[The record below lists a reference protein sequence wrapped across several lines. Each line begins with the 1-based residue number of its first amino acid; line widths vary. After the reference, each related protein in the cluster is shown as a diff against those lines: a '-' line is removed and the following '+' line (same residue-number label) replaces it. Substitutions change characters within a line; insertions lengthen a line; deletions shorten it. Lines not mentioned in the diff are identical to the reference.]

1 MLDWIFEG
9 IVTWISSVVSDM
21 MDAVSGLFLQ
31 ALGTDMTAMEEYFP
45 FVSKAFT
52 VMQYTAWA
60 LLFLI
65 TVWQLFRVF
74 GGPVTEAENPW
85 VLLGRS
91 ALFAFL
97 IGYAKPIFLLTLK
110 IATAPYTA
118 LMDIQMTAE
127 DFTFAGIEQALQ
139 NGLTSLIATIS
150 VVGLL
155 LLTIL
160 EIALG
165 WNYFKLLLETVERY
179 IVVGVLCYTSPLAF
193 SMGASK
199 ATTPVFRSWCRMVG
213 SQLLLLVMNVWFL
226 RGFSTSV
233 GQYIGTGGALSN
245 GNGNVFLW
253 LFCAVAFLKTAQKF
267 DSYLAAMGLNVAQT
281 GSGMGMELLMAARV
295 ITGVAGGARSAG
307 SVFRG
312 GSVATGTGAAATGFA
327 AGFANRFK
335 GNSYVRDAVVDGG
348 TRMGA
353 GGTIGFVGRA
363 FGGMAARNGATL
375 TGESISSVASRTPNV
390 SGSIGGD
397 IANRSL
403 GNYMPHM
410 KGMNLSDT
418 QITGGHISTKAIG
431 ADGKETAVEMFN
443 ASQFEKPDGPHA
455 VVNASD
461 GSQWYQ
467 MASGSGAGAFYDAP
481 VFSGSSAEAAQVAAV
496 FPDADGATLR
506 TVGDGVIEA
515 SSDGGVSR
523 WYNSAYYDEP
533 DAPHSTIQASNGV
546 EWYAMQQHAETPPF
560 EAGDAADGY
569 NRAQF
574 QSFMP
579 GYEQPVT
586 SVDGSGRM
594 DGHFEVR
601 HENGSGTMFYD
612 TAQYAP
618 PRGDYQVY
626 EDVHGSQWYAVHGEA
641 AVERKPVYE
650 NGKPVYMFTS
660 FEMSDDTG
668 VLLGINRHNNSLC
681 IVDLFDTKKNKNA
694 NLNLLGTSGAGKTFT
709 MQLLALRMRMRGIQ
723 CYIIAPIK
731 GHEFRRA
738 CNRIGGQFIK
748 IAPGSPHCINIMEI
762 RHTISPEME
771 LIDELDYSEMD
782 SLLAQKIQQLM
793 IFFSLLI
800 PNMTNEEE
808 QMLDEALIRTYGKFG
823 ITHDNDSVYEDRN
836 AVPPKMK
843 TMPILGDLHEEL
855 QKNEMTKRIAVI
867 VSRFVTGS
875 AQSFNQ
881 QTNVD
886 LSNKYIV
893 LDLSEL
899 KGKLLPVGMMIALD
913 YVWDKIKSDRTKKK
927 AIMIDEIWQLIGA
940 GSNRMAAEFC
950 LEIFKVIRGFGGA
963 AISATQDLSDFFG
976 LEDGRYGRAIINNS
990 KNKIIL
996 NLEPDEAE
1004 FVRDTLKLTKTEIRS
1019 ITRFERGEALIC
1031 SNNSKVP
1038 VIIKASKEEQE
1049 MITTDRAELEAILKE
1064 RQREVN

>member
-1 MLDWIFEG
+1 MTKDSSAKRKTGKRKPEKLSFTQDFIPIKNLEHG
-9 IVTWISSVVSDM
+9 IIET
-21 MDAVSGLFLQ
+21 
-31 ALGTDMTAMEEYFP
+31 TD
-45 FVSKAFT
+45 
-52 VMQYTAWA
+52 
-60 LLFLI
+60 
-65 TVWQLFRVF
+65 
-74 GGPVTEAENPW
+74 
-85 VLLGRS
+85 GRY
-91 ALFAFL
+91 
-97 IGYAKPIFLLTLK
+97 IK
-110 IATAPYTA
+110 
-118 LMDIQMTAE
+118 
-127 DFTFAGIEQALQ
+127 
-139 NGLTSLIATIS
+139 
-150 VVGLL
+150 
-155 LLTIL
+155 IL
-160 EIALG
+160 EIEPINFMLRSEEEQYEIICSFASWLKISPVHLQ
-165 WNYFKLLLETVERY
+165 FKSITRKADSDKHIAMLRKEMATEESEQCKKLSEGY
-179 IVVGVLCYTSPLAF
+179 IRLI
-193 SMGASK
+193 K
-199 ATTPVFRSWCRMVG
+199 DVG
-213 SQLLLLVMNVWFL
+213 SREALTRRFFLIFRYEELRRNENSDYGQICSTLLTAEQNARAYFMQCGNNILQPKDPDEATAEILYMFFNRRSCVEKPFHSRVDRIVLDTMAAKNKVIGIDPIPHIRMAHFIAPRGIDLTHRNYIIMDGLYYSFL
-226 RGFSTSV
+226 
-233 GQYIGTGGALSN
+233 YIK
-245 GNGNVFLW
+245 GNGYPNKVRAGWMSSLINAGEGIDVDVFLKRENRS
-253 LFCAVAFLKTAQKF
+253 KTIDK
-267 DSYLAAMGLNVAQT
+267 VAQRIRLNRT
-281 GSGMGMELLMAARV
+281 KLKSMQDTSTDYEEL
-295 ITGVAGGARSAG
+295 AG
-307 SVFRG
+307 SIQ
-312 GSVATGTGAAATGFA
+312 
-327 AGFANRFK
+327 AGYFIK
-335 GNSYVRDAVVDGG
+335 QG
-348 TRMGA
+348 
-353 GGTIGFVGRA
+353 
-363 FGGMAARNGATL
+363 
-375 TGESISSVASRTPNV
+375 
-390 SGSIGGD
+390 
-397 IANRSL
+397 IANYNEDL
-403 GNYMPHM
+403 FYMSVFVTVSARTYEELM
-410 KGMNLSDT
+410 WRKQQMTDMLKSMDMYVSDCSF
-418 QITGGHISTKAIG
+418 QQ
-431 ADGKETAVEMFN
+431 E
-443 ASQFEKPDGPHA
+443 
-455 VVNASD
+455 
-461 GSQWYQ
+461 
-467 MASGSGAGAFYDAP
+467 DA
-481 VFSGSSAEAAQVAAV
+481 
-496 FPDADGATLR
+496 LR
-506 TVGDGVIEA
+506 TVMPFLQISPKLEKKSKRNVLTSGAA
-515 SSDGGVSR
+515 S
-523 WYNSAYYDEP
+523 
-533 DAPHSTIQASNGV
+533 T
-546 EWYAMQQHAETPPF
+546 
-560 EAGDAADGY
+560 
-569 NRAQF
+569 
-574 QSFMP
+574 
-579 GYEQPVT
+579 
-586 SVDGSGRM
+586 
-594 DGHFEVR
+594 
-601 HENGSGTMFYD
+601 
-612 TAQYAP
+612 
-618 PRGDYQVY
+618 
-626 EDVHGSQWYAVHGEA
+626 
-641 AVERKPVYE
+641 
-650 NGKPVYMFTS
+650 YMFTS

-800 PNMTNEEE
+800 PDMTNEEE

-927 AIMIDEIWQLIGA
+927 TIMIDEIWQLIGA

-1064 RQREVN
+1064 RQQEAD

>member
-1 MLDWIFEG
+1 MTKDSSAKRKAGKRKPEKLSFTQDFIPIKNLEHG
-9 IVTWISSVVSDM
+9 IIET
-21 MDAVSGLFLQ
+21 
-31 ALGTDMTAMEEYFP
+31 TD
-45 FVSKAFT
+45 
-52 VMQYTAWA
+52 
-60 LLFLI
+60 
-65 TVWQLFRVF
+65 
-74 GGPVTEAENPW
+74 
-85 VLLGRS
+85 GRY
-91 ALFAFL
+91 
-97 IGYAKPIFLLTLK
+97 IK
-110 IATAPYTA
+110 
-118 LMDIQMTAE
+118 
-127 DFTFAGIEQALQ
+127 
-139 NGLTSLIATIS
+139 
-150 VVGLL
+150 
-155 LLTIL
+155 IL
-160 EIALG
+160 EIEPINFMLRSEEEQYEIICSFASWLKISPVHLQ
-165 WNYFKLLLETVERY
+165 FKSITRKADSDKHIAMLRKETETEESEQCKKLSEGY
-179 IVVGVLCYTSPLAF
+179 IRLI
-193 SMGASK
+193 K
-199 ATTPVFRSWCRMVG
+199 DVG
-213 SQLLLLVMNVWFL
+213 SREALTRRFFLIFRYEELRRNENSDYGQICSTLLTAEQNARAYFMQCGNNILQPKDPDEATAEILYMFFNRRSCVEEPFHSRVDRIVLDTMAAKNKVIGIDPIPHIRMAHFIAPRGIDLTHRNYIIMDGLYYSFLYIKGNGYPNKVRAGWMSSLINAGEGIDIDVFL
-226 RGFSTSV
+226 RRENRS
-233 GQYIGTGGALSN
+233 
-245 GNGNVFLW
+245 
-253 LFCAVAFLKTAQKF
+253 KTIDK
-267 DSYLAAMGLNVAQT
+267 VAQRIRLNRTKLKSMQDTSTDYEELT
-281 GSGMGMELLMAARV
+281 GS
-295 ITGVAGGARSAG
+295 IQAGYFIKQGIANYNEDLFPM
-307 SVFRG
+307 SVFVTVSARTYEELMWRKQQMTDMLK
-312 GSVATGTGAAATGFA
+312 SMDM
-327 AGFANRFK
+327 
-335 GNSYVRDAVVDGG
+335 YVSDCSFQQEDA
-348 TRMGA
+348 
-353 GGTIGFVGRA
+353 
-363 FGGMAARNGATL
+363 
-375 TGESISSVASRTPNV
+375 
-390 SGSIGGD
+390 
-397 IANRSL
+397 
-403 GNYMPHM
+403 
-410 KGMNLSDT
+410 
-418 QITGGHISTKAIG
+418 
-431 ADGKETAVEMFN
+431 
-443 ASQFEKPDGPHA
+443 
-455 VVNASD
+455 
-461 GSQWYQ
+461 
-467 MASGSGAGAFYDAP
+467 
-481 VFSGSSAEAAQVAAV
+481 
-496 FPDADGATLR
+496 LR
-506 TVGDGVIEA
+506 TVMPFLQISPKLEKKSKRNVLTSGAA
-515 SSDGGVSR
+515 S
-523 WYNSAYYDEP
+523 
-533 DAPHSTIQASNGV
+533 T
-546 EWYAMQQHAETPPF
+546 
-560 EAGDAADGY
+560 
-569 NRAQF
+569 
-574 QSFMP
+574 
-579 GYEQPVT
+579 
-586 SVDGSGRM
+586 
-594 DGHFEVR
+594 
-601 HENGSGTMFYD
+601 
-612 TAQYAP
+612 
-618 PRGDYQVY
+618 
-626 EDVHGSQWYAVHGEA
+626 
-641 AVERKPVYE
+641 
-650 NGKPVYMFTS
+650 YMFTS

-800 PNMTNEEE
+800 PDMTNEEE

-1064 RQREVN
+1064 RQQEAD

>member
-1 MLDWIFEG
+1 MTKDSSAKRKAGKRKPEKLSFTQDFIPIKNLEHG
-9 IVTWISSVVSDM
+9 IIET
-21 MDAVSGLFLQ
+21 
-31 ALGTDMTAMEEYFP
+31 TD
-45 FVSKAFT
+45 
-52 VMQYTAWA
+52 
-60 LLFLI
+60 
-65 TVWQLFRVF
+65 
-74 GGPVTEAENPW
+74 
-85 VLLGRS
+85 GRY
-91 ALFAFL
+91 
-97 IGYAKPIFLLTLK
+97 IK
-110 IATAPYTA
+110 
-118 LMDIQMTAE
+118 
-127 DFTFAGIEQALQ
+127 
-139 NGLTSLIATIS
+139 
-150 VVGLL
+150 
-155 LLTIL
+155 IL
-160 EIALG
+160 EIEPINFMLRSEEEQYEIICSFASWLKISPVHLQ
-165 WNYFKLLLETVERY
+165 FKSITRKADSDKHIAMLRKEMATEESEQCKKLSEGY
-179 IVVGVLCYTSPLAF
+179 IRLI
-193 SMGASK
+193 K
-199 ATTPVFRSWCRMVG
+199 DVG
-213 SQLLLLVMNVWFL
+213 SREALTRRFFLIFRYEELRRNENSDYGQICSTLLTAEQNARAYFMQCGNNILQPKDPDEATAEILYMFFNRRSCVEEPFHSRVDRIVLDTMAAKNKVIGIDPIPHIRMAHFIAPRGIDLMHRNYIIMDGLYYSFLYIKGNGYPNKVRAGWMSSLINAGEGIDVDVFL
-226 RGFSTSV
+226 RRENRS
-233 GQYIGTGGALSN
+233 
-245 GNGNVFLW
+245 
-253 LFCAVAFLKTAQKF
+253 KTIDK
-267 DSYLAAMGLNVAQT
+267 VAQRIRLNRT
-281 GSGMGMELLMAARV
+281 KLKSMQDTSTDYEEL
-295 ITGVAGGARSAG
+295 AG
-307 SVFRG
+307 SIQ
-312 GSVATGTGAAATGFA
+312 
-327 AGFANRFK
+327 AGYFIK
-335 GNSYVRDAVVDGG
+335 QG
-348 TRMGA
+348 
-353 GGTIGFVGRA
+353 
-363 FGGMAARNGATL
+363 
-375 TGESISSVASRTPNV
+375 
-390 SGSIGGD
+390 
-397 IANRSL
+397 IANYNEDL
-403 GNYMPHM
+403 FYMSVFVTVSARTYEELM
-410 KGMNLSDT
+410 WRKQQMTDMLKSMDMYVSDCSF
-418 QITGGHISTKAIG
+418 QQ
-431 ADGKETAVEMFN
+431 E
-443 ASQFEKPDGPHA
+443 
-455 VVNASD
+455 
-461 GSQWYQ
+461 
-467 MASGSGAGAFYDAP
+467 DA
-481 VFSGSSAEAAQVAAV
+481 
-496 FPDADGATLR
+496 LR
-506 TVGDGVIEA
+506 TVMPFLQISPKLEKKSKRNVLTSGAA
-515 SSDGGVSR
+515 S
-523 WYNSAYYDEP
+523 
-533 DAPHSTIQASNGV
+533 T
-546 EWYAMQQHAETPPF
+546 
-560 EAGDAADGY
+560 
-569 NRAQF
+569 
-574 QSFMP
+574 
-579 GYEQPVT
+579 
-586 SVDGSGRM
+586 
-594 DGHFEVR
+594 
-601 HENGSGTMFYD
+601 
-612 TAQYAP
+612 
-618 PRGDYQVY
+618 
-626 EDVHGSQWYAVHGEA
+626 
-641 AVERKPVYE
+641 
-650 NGKPVYMFTS
+650 YMFTS

-800 PNMTNEEE
+800 PDMTNEEE

-823 ITHDNDSVYEDRN
+823 ITHDNDSVYADRN

-875 AQSFNQ
+875 VQSFNQ

-1064 RQREVN
+1064 RQQEAD

>member
-1 MLDWIFEG
+1 MTKDSSAKRKTGKRKPEKLSFTQDFIPIKNLEHGIIETTDGRYIKTLEIEPINFMLRSEEEQYEIICSFASWLKISPVHLQFKSITRKADSDKHIAMLRKEMATEESEQCKKLSEGYIRLIKDVGSREALTRRFFLIFRYEELRRNENSDYGQICSTLLTAEQNARAYFMQCGNNILQPKDPDEATAEILYMFFNRRSCIEEPFHSRVDRIVLDTMAAKNKVIGIDPIPHIRMAHFIAPRGIDLTHRNYIIMDGLYYSFLYIKGNGYPNKVRAGWMSSLINAGEG
-9 IVTWISSVVSDM
+9 IDVDVFLRRENRSKTIDKVAQRIRLNRTKLKSMQDTSTDYEELAGSIQAGYFIKQGIANYNEDLFYMSVFVTVSARTYEELMWRKQQMTDMLKSMDMYVSDCSFQQE
-21 MDAVSGLFLQ
+21 DA
-31 ALGTDMTAMEEYFP
+31 
-45 FVSKAFT
+45 
-52 VMQYTAWA
+52 
-60 LLFLI
+60 
-65 TVWQLFRVF
+65 
-74 GGPVTEAENPW
+74 
-85 VLLGRS
+85 
-91 ALFAFL
+91 
-97 IGYAKPIFLLTLK
+97 
-110 IATAPYTA
+110 
-118 LMDIQMTAE
+118 
-127 DFTFAGIEQALQ
+127 
-139 NGLTSLIATIS
+139 
-150 VVGLL
+150 
-155 LLTIL
+155 
-160 EIALG
+160 
-165 WNYFKLLLETVERY
+165 
-179 IVVGVLCYTSPLAF
+179 
-193 SMGASK
+193 
-199 ATTPVFRSWCRMVG
+199 
-213 SQLLLLVMNVWFL
+213 
-226 RGFSTSV
+226 
-233 GQYIGTGGALSN
+233 
-245 GNGNVFLW
+245 
-253 LFCAVAFLKTAQKF
+253 
-267 DSYLAAMGLNVAQT
+267 
-281 GSGMGMELLMAARV
+281 
-295 ITGVAGGARSAG
+295 
-307 SVFRG
+307 
-312 GSVATGTGAAATGFA
+312 
-327 AGFANRFK
+327 
-335 GNSYVRDAVVDGG
+335 
-348 TRMGA
+348 
-353 GGTIGFVGRA
+353 
-363 FGGMAARNGATL
+363 
-375 TGESISSVASRTPNV
+375 
-390 SGSIGGD
+390 
-397 IANRSL
+397 
-403 GNYMPHM
+403 
-410 KGMNLSDT
+410 
-418 QITGGHISTKAIG
+418 
-431 ADGKETAVEMFN
+431 
-443 ASQFEKPDGPHA
+443 
-455 VVNASD
+455 
-461 GSQWYQ
+461 
-467 MASGSGAGAFYDAP
+467 
-481 VFSGSSAEAAQVAAV
+481 
-496 FPDADGATLR
+496 LR
-506 TVGDGVIEA
+506 TVMPFLQMSPKLEKKSKRNVLTSGAA
-515 SSDGGVSR
+515 S
-523 WYNSAYYDEP
+523 
-533 DAPHSTIQASNGV
+533 T
-546 EWYAMQQHAETPPF
+546 
-560 EAGDAADGY
+560 
-569 NRAQF
+569 
-574 QSFMP
+574 
-579 GYEQPVT
+579 
-586 SVDGSGRM
+586 
-594 DGHFEVR
+594 
-601 HENGSGTMFYD
+601 
-612 TAQYAP
+612 
-618 PRGDYQVY
+618 
-626 EDVHGSQWYAVHGEA
+626 
-641 AVERKPVYE
+641 
-650 NGKPVYMFTS
+650 YMFTS

-800 PNMTNEEE
+800 PDMTNEEE

-950 LEIFKVIRGFGGA
+950 LEIFKIIRGFGGA

-1064 RQREVN
+1064 RQHEAD

>member
-1 MLDWIFEG
+1 MTKDSSAKRKAGKRKPEKLSFTQDFIPIKNLEHG
-9 IVTWISSVVSDM
+9 IIET
-21 MDAVSGLFLQ
+21 
-31 ALGTDMTAMEEYFP
+31 TD
-45 FVSKAFT
+45 
-52 VMQYTAWA
+52 
-60 LLFLI
+60 
-65 TVWQLFRVF
+65 
-74 GGPVTEAENPW
+74 
-85 VLLGRS
+85 GRY
-91 ALFAFL
+91 
-97 IGYAKPIFLLTLK
+97 IK
-110 IATAPYTA
+110 
-118 LMDIQMTAE
+118 
-127 DFTFAGIEQALQ
+127 
-139 NGLTSLIATIS
+139 
-150 VVGLL
+150 
-155 LLTIL
+155 IL
-160 EIALG
+160 EIEPINFMLRSEEEQYEIICSFASWLKISPVHLQ
-165 WNYFKLLLETVERY
+165 FKSITRKADSDKHIAMLRKEMDTEESEQCKKLSEGY
-179 IVVGVLCYTSPLAF
+179 IRLI
-193 SMGASK
+193 K
-199 ATTPVFRSWCRMVG
+199 DVG
-213 SQLLLLVMNVWFL
+213 SREALTRRFFLIFRYEELRRNENSDYGQICSTLLTAEQNARAYFMQCGNNILQPKDPDEATAEILYMFFNRRSCVEEPFHSRVDRIVLDTMAAKNKVIGIDPVPHIRMAHFIAPRGIDLTHRNYIIMDGLYYSFL
-226 RGFSTSV
+226 
-233 GQYIGTGGALSN
+233 YIK
-245 GNGNVFLW
+245 GNGYPNKVRAGWMSSLINAGEGIDVDVFLKRENRS
-253 LFCAVAFLKTAQKF
+253 KTIDK
-267 DSYLAAMGLNVAQT
+267 VAQRIRLNRT
-281 GSGMGMELLMAARV
+281 KLKSMQDTSTDYEEL
-295 ITGVAGGARSAG
+295 AG
-307 SVFRG
+307 SIQ
-312 GSVATGTGAAATGFA
+312 
-327 AGFANRFK
+327 AGYFIK
-335 GNSYVRDAVVDGG
+335 QG
-348 TRMGA
+348 
-353 GGTIGFVGRA
+353 
-363 FGGMAARNGATL
+363 
-375 TGESISSVASRTPNV
+375 
-390 SGSIGGD
+390 
-397 IANRSL
+397 IANYNEDL
-403 GNYMPHM
+403 FYMSVFVTVSARTYEELM
-410 KGMNLSDT
+410 WRKQQMTDMLKSMDMYVSDCSF
-418 QITGGHISTKAIG
+418 QQ
-431 ADGKETAVEMFN
+431 E
-443 ASQFEKPDGPHA
+443 
-455 VVNASD
+455 
-461 GSQWYQ
+461 
-467 MASGSGAGAFYDAP
+467 DA
-481 VFSGSSAEAAQVAAV
+481 
-496 FPDADGATLR
+496 LR
-506 TVGDGVIEA
+506 TVMPFLQISPKLEKKSKRNVLTSGAA
-515 SSDGGVSR
+515 S
-523 WYNSAYYDEP
+523 
-533 DAPHSTIQASNGV
+533 T
-546 EWYAMQQHAETPPF
+546 
-560 EAGDAADGY
+560 
-569 NRAQF
+569 
-574 QSFMP
+574 
-579 GYEQPVT
+579 
-586 SVDGSGRM
+586 
-594 DGHFEVR
+594 
-601 HENGSGTMFYD
+601 
-612 TAQYAP
+612 
-618 PRGDYQVY
+618 
-626 EDVHGSQWYAVHGEA
+626 
-641 AVERKPVYE
+641 
-650 NGKPVYMFTS
+650 YMFTS

-800 PNMTNEEE
+800 PDMTNEEE

-1064 RQREVN
+1064 RQQEAD

>member
-1 MLDWIFEG
+1 MFFNRRSCVEEPFHSRVDRIVLDTMAAKNKVIGIDPIPHIRMAHFIAPRGIDLTHRNYIIIDGLYYSFLYIKGNGYPNKVRAGWMSSLINAGEG
-9 IVTWISSVVSDM
+9 IDVDVFLRRENRSKTIDKVAQRIRLNRTKLKSMQDTSTDYEELAGSIQAGYFIKQGIANYNEDLFYMSVFVTVSARTYEELMWRKQQMTDMLKSMDMYVSDCSFQQE
-21 MDAVSGLFLQ
+21 DA
-31 ALGTDMTAMEEYFP
+31 
-45 FVSKAFT
+45 
-52 VMQYTAWA
+52 
-60 LLFLI
+60 
-65 TVWQLFRVF
+65 
-74 GGPVTEAENPW
+74 
-85 VLLGRS
+85 
-91 ALFAFL
+91 
-97 IGYAKPIFLLTLK
+97 
-110 IATAPYTA
+110 
-118 LMDIQMTAE
+118 
-127 DFTFAGIEQALQ
+127 
-139 NGLTSLIATIS
+139 
-150 VVGLL
+150 
-155 LLTIL
+155 
-160 EIALG
+160 
-165 WNYFKLLLETVERY
+165 
-179 IVVGVLCYTSPLAF
+179 
-193 SMGASK
+193 
-199 ATTPVFRSWCRMVG
+199 
-213 SQLLLLVMNVWFL
+213 
-226 RGFSTSV
+226 
-233 GQYIGTGGALSN
+233 
-245 GNGNVFLW
+245 
-253 LFCAVAFLKTAQKF
+253 
-267 DSYLAAMGLNVAQT
+267 
-281 GSGMGMELLMAARV
+281 
-295 ITGVAGGARSAG
+295 
-307 SVFRG
+307 
-312 GSVATGTGAAATGFA
+312 
-327 AGFANRFK
+327 
-335 GNSYVRDAVVDGG
+335 
-348 TRMGA
+348 
-353 GGTIGFVGRA
+353 
-363 FGGMAARNGATL
+363 
-375 TGESISSVASRTPNV
+375 
-390 SGSIGGD
+390 
-397 IANRSL
+397 
-403 GNYMPHM
+403 
-410 KGMNLSDT
+410 
-418 QITGGHISTKAIG
+418 
-431 ADGKETAVEMFN
+431 
-443 ASQFEKPDGPHA
+443 
-455 VVNASD
+455 
-461 GSQWYQ
+461 
-467 MASGSGAGAFYDAP
+467 
-481 VFSGSSAEAAQVAAV
+481 
-496 FPDADGATLR
+496 LR
-506 TVGDGVIEA
+506 TVMPFLQISPKLEKKSKRNVLTSGAA
-515 SSDGGVSR
+515 S
-523 WYNSAYYDEP
+523 
-533 DAPHSTIQASNGV
+533 T
-546 EWYAMQQHAETPPF
+546 
-560 EAGDAADGY
+560 
-569 NRAQF
+569 
-574 QSFMP
+574 
-579 GYEQPVT
+579 
-586 SVDGSGRM
+586 
-594 DGHFEVR
+594 
-601 HENGSGTMFYD
+601 
-612 TAQYAP
+612 
-618 PRGDYQVY
+618 
-626 EDVHGSQWYAVHGEA
+626 
-641 AVERKPVYE
+641 
-650 NGKPVYMFTS
+650 YMFTS

-800 PNMTNEEE
+800 PDMTNEEE

-823 ITHDNDSVYEDRN
+823 ITHDNDSVYADRN

-1064 RQREVN
+1064 RQQEAD

>member
-1 MLDWIFEG
+1 MTKDSSAKRKAGKRKPEKLSFTQDFIPIKNLEHG
-9 IVTWISSVVSDM
+9 IIET
-21 MDAVSGLFLQ
+21 
-31 ALGTDMTAMEEYFP
+31 TD
-45 FVSKAFT
+45 
-52 VMQYTAWA
+52 
-60 LLFLI
+60 
-65 TVWQLFRVF
+65 
-74 GGPVTEAENPW
+74 
-85 VLLGRS
+85 GRY
-91 ALFAFL
+91 
-97 IGYAKPIFLLTLK
+97 IK
-110 IATAPYTA
+110 
-118 LMDIQMTAE
+118 
-127 DFTFAGIEQALQ
+127 
-139 NGLTSLIATIS
+139 
-150 VVGLL
+150 
-155 LLTIL
+155 IL
-160 EIALG
+160 EIEPINFMLRSEEEQYEIICSFASWLKISPVHLQFKSITRKADSDKHIAMLRKETETEESEQCKKLSEGYIRLIKDVGSREALTRRFFLIFRYEELRRNENSDYG
-165 WNYFKLLLETVERY
+165 QICSALLTAEQNARAYFMQCGNNILQPKDPDEATAEILYMFFNRRSCVEEPFHSRVDR
-179 IVVGVLCYTSPLAF
+179 IVLDT
-193 SMGASK
+193 MASK
-199 ATTPVFRSWCRMVG
+199 SKVIGIDPVPHIRMAHFIAPRG
-213 SQLLLLVMNVWFL
+213 IDLTHRNYIIMDGLYYSFL
-226 RGFSTSV
+226 
-233 GQYIGTGGALSN
+233 YIK
-245 GNGNVFLW
+245 GNGYPNKVRAGWMSSLINAGEGIDVDVFLKRENRS
-253 LFCAVAFLKTAQKF
+253 KTIDK
-267 DSYLAAMGLNVAQT
+267 VAQRIRLNRT
-281 GSGMGMELLMAARV
+281 KIKSMQDTSTDYEEL
-295 ITGVAGGARSAG
+295 AG
-307 SVFRG
+307 SIQ
-312 GSVATGTGAAATGFA
+312 
-327 AGFANRFK
+327 AGYFIK
-335 GNSYVRDAVVDGG
+335 QG
-348 TRMGA
+348 
-353 GGTIGFVGRA
+353 
-363 FGGMAARNGATL
+363 
-375 TGESISSVASRTPNV
+375 
-390 SGSIGGD
+390 
-397 IANRSL
+397 IANYNEDL
-403 GNYMPHM
+403 FYMSVFVTVSARTYEELM
-410 KGMNLSDT
+410 WRKQQMTDMLKSMDMYVSDCSF
-418 QITGGHISTKAIG
+418 QQ
-431 ADGKETAVEMFN
+431 E
-443 ASQFEKPDGPHA
+443 
-455 VVNASD
+455 
-461 GSQWYQ
+461 
-467 MASGSGAGAFYDAP
+467 DA
-481 VFSGSSAEAAQVAAV
+481 
-496 FPDADGATLR
+496 LR
-506 TVGDGVIEA
+506 TVMPFLQISPKLEKKSKRNVLTSGAA
-515 SSDGGVSR
+515 S
-523 WYNSAYYDEP
+523 
-533 DAPHSTIQASNGV
+533 T
-546 EWYAMQQHAETPPF
+546 
-560 EAGDAADGY
+560 
-569 NRAQF
+569 
-574 QSFMP
+574 
-579 GYEQPVT
+579 
-586 SVDGSGRM
+586 
-594 DGHFEVR
+594 
-601 HENGSGTMFYD
+601 
-612 TAQYAP
+612 
-618 PRGDYQVY
+618 
-626 EDVHGSQWYAVHGEA
+626 
-641 AVERKPVYE
+641 
-650 NGKPVYMFTS
+650 YMFTS

-800 PNMTNEEE
+800 PDMTNEEE

-950 LEIFKVIRGFGGA
+950 LEIFKIIRGFGGA

-1064 RQREVN
+1064 RQHEAD

>member
-1 MLDWIFEG
+1 MTKDSSAKRKTGKRKPEKLSFTQDFIPIKNLEHG
-9 IVTWISSVVSDM
+9 IIET
-21 MDAVSGLFLQ
+21 
-31 ALGTDMTAMEEYFP
+31 TD
-45 FVSKAFT
+45 
-52 VMQYTAWA
+52 
-60 LLFLI
+60 
-65 TVWQLFRVF
+65 
-74 GGPVTEAENPW
+74 
-85 VLLGRS
+85 GRY
-91 ALFAFL
+91 
-97 IGYAKPIFLLTLK
+97 IK
-110 IATAPYTA
+110 
-118 LMDIQMTAE
+118 
-127 DFTFAGIEQALQ
+127 
-139 NGLTSLIATIS
+139 
-150 VVGLL
+150 
-155 LLTIL
+155 IL
-160 EIALG
+160 EIEPINFMLRSEEEQYEIICSFASWLKISPVHLQ
-165 WNYFKLLLETVERY
+165 FKSITRKADSDKHIAMLRKEMATEESEQCKKLSEGY
-179 IVVGVLCYTSPLAF
+179 IRLI
-193 SMGASK
+193 K
-199 ATTPVFRSWCRMVG
+199 DVG
-213 SQLLLLVMNVWFL
+213 SREALTRRFFLIFRYEELRRNENSDYGQICSTLLTAEQNARAYFMQCGNNILQPKDPDEATAEILYMFFNRRSCVEEPFHSRADRIVLDTMAAKNKVIGINPIPHIRMAHFIAPRGIDLTHRNYIIMDGLYYSFLYIKGNGYPNKVRAGWMSSLINAGEGIDVDVFL
-226 RGFSTSV
+226 RRESRS
-233 GQYIGTGGALSN
+233 
-245 GNGNVFLW
+245 
-253 LFCAVAFLKTAQKF
+253 KTIDK
-267 DSYLAAMGLNVAQT
+267 VAQRIRLNRTKLKSMQDTSTDYEELT
-281 GSGMGMELLMAARV
+281 GS
-295 ITGVAGGARSAG
+295 IQAGYFIKQGIANYNEDLFYM
-307 SVFRG
+307 SVFVTVSARTYEELMWRKQQMTDMLK
-312 GSVATGTGAAATGFA
+312 SMDM
-327 AGFANRFK
+327 
-335 GNSYVRDAVVDGG
+335 YVSDCSFQQEDA
-348 TRMGA
+348 
-353 GGTIGFVGRA
+353 
-363 FGGMAARNGATL
+363 
-375 TGESISSVASRTPNV
+375 
-390 SGSIGGD
+390 
-397 IANRSL
+397 
-403 GNYMPHM
+403 
-410 KGMNLSDT
+410 
-418 QITGGHISTKAIG
+418 
-431 ADGKETAVEMFN
+431 
-443 ASQFEKPDGPHA
+443 
-455 VVNASD
+455 
-461 GSQWYQ
+461 
-467 MASGSGAGAFYDAP
+467 
-481 VFSGSSAEAAQVAAV
+481 
-496 FPDADGATLR
+496 LR
-506 TVGDGVIEA
+506 TVMPFLQISPKLEKKSKRNVLTSGAA
-515 SSDGGVSR
+515 S
-523 WYNSAYYDEP
+523 
-533 DAPHSTIQASNGV
+533 T
-546 EWYAMQQHAETPPF
+546 
-560 EAGDAADGY
+560 
-569 NRAQF
+569 
-574 QSFMP
+574 
-579 GYEQPVT
+579 
-586 SVDGSGRM
+586 
-594 DGHFEVR
+594 
-601 HENGSGTMFYD
+601 
-612 TAQYAP
+612 
-618 PRGDYQVY
+618 
-626 EDVHGSQWYAVHGEA
+626 
-641 AVERKPVYE
+641 
-650 NGKPVYMFTS
+650 YMFTS

-800 PNMTNEEE
+800 PDMTNEEE

-823 ITHDNDSVYEDRN
+823 ITHDNDSVYADRN

-1064 RQREVN
+1064 RQQEAD

>member
-1 MLDWIFEG
+1 MTKDSSAKRKAGKRKPEKLSFTQDFIPIKNLEHG
-9 IVTWISSVVSDM
+9 IIET
-21 MDAVSGLFLQ
+21 
-31 ALGTDMTAMEEYFP
+31 TD
-45 FVSKAFT
+45 
-52 VMQYTAWA
+52 
-60 LLFLI
+60 
-65 TVWQLFRVF
+65 
-74 GGPVTEAENPW
+74 
-85 VLLGRS
+85 GRY
-91 ALFAFL
+91 
-97 IGYAKPIFLLTLK
+97 IK
-110 IATAPYTA
+110 
-118 LMDIQMTAE
+118 
-127 DFTFAGIEQALQ
+127 
-139 NGLTSLIATIS
+139 
-150 VVGLL
+150 
-155 LLTIL
+155 IL
-160 EIALG
+160 EIEPINFMLRSEEEQYEIICSFASWLKISPVHLQ
-165 WNYFKLLLETVERY
+165 FKSITRKADSDKHIAMLRKETETEESEQCKKLSEGY
-179 IVVGVLCYTSPLAF
+179 IRLI
-193 SMGASK
+193 K
-199 ATTPVFRSWCRMVG
+199 DVG
-213 SQLLLLVMNVWFL
+213 SREALTRRFFLIFRYEELRRNENSDYGQICSTLLTAEQNARAYFMQCGNNILQPKDPDEATAEILYMFFNRRSCVEEPFHSRVDRIVLDTMAAKNKVIGIDPVPHIRMAHFIAPRGIDLTHRNYIIMDGLYYSFLYIKGNGFPNKVRAGWMSSLINAGEGIDVDVFL
-226 RGFSTSV
+226 RRENRS
-233 GQYIGTGGALSN
+233 
-245 GNGNVFLW
+245 
-253 LFCAVAFLKTAQKF
+253 KTIDK
-267 DSYLAAMGLNVAQT
+267 VAQRIRLNRT
-281 GSGMGMELLMAARV
+281 KLKSMQDTSTDYEEL
-295 ITGVAGGARSAG
+295 AG
-307 SVFRG
+307 SIQ
-312 GSVATGTGAAATGFA
+312 
-327 AGFANRFK
+327 AGYFIK
-335 GNSYVRDAVVDGG
+335 QG
-348 TRMGA
+348 
-353 GGTIGFVGRA
+353 
-363 FGGMAARNGATL
+363 
-375 TGESISSVASRTPNV
+375 
-390 SGSIGGD
+390 
-397 IANRSL
+397 IANYNEDL
-403 GNYMPHM
+403 FYMSVFVTVSARTYEELM
-410 KGMNLSDT
+410 WRKQQMTDMLKSMDMYVSDCSF
-418 QITGGHISTKAIG
+418 QQ
-431 ADGKETAVEMFN
+431 E
-443 ASQFEKPDGPHA
+443 
-455 VVNASD
+455 
-461 GSQWYQ
+461 
-467 MASGSGAGAFYDAP
+467 DA
-481 VFSGSSAEAAQVAAV
+481 
-496 FPDADGATLR
+496 LR
-506 TVGDGVIEA
+506 TVMPFLQISPKLEKKSKRNVLTSGAA
-515 SSDGGVSR
+515 S
-523 WYNSAYYDEP
+523 
-533 DAPHSTIQASNGV
+533 T
-546 EWYAMQQHAETPPF
+546 
-560 EAGDAADGY
+560 
-569 NRAQF
+569 
-574 QSFMP
+574 
-579 GYEQPVT
+579 
-586 SVDGSGRM
+586 
-594 DGHFEVR
+594 
-601 HENGSGTMFYD
+601 
-612 TAQYAP
+612 
-618 PRGDYQVY
+618 
-626 EDVHGSQWYAVHGEA
+626 
-641 AVERKPVYE
+641 
-650 NGKPVYMFTS
+650 YMFTS

-800 PNMTNEEE
+800 PDMTNEEE

-823 ITHDNDSVYEDRN
+823 ITHDNDSVYADRN

-1064 RQREVN
+1064 RQQEAN

>member
-1 MLDWIFEG
+1 MTKDSSAKRKAGKRKPEKLSFTQDFIPIKNLEHGIIETTEG
-9 IVTWISSVVSDM
+9 RYI
-21 MDAVSGLFLQ
+21 
-31 ALGTDMTAMEEYFP
+31 
-45 FVSKAFT
+45 K
-52 VMQYTAWA
+52 
-60 LLFLI
+60 
-65 TVWQLFRVF
+65 
-74 GGPVTEAENPW
+74 
-85 VLLGRS
+85 
-91 ALFAFL
+91 
-97 IGYAKPIFLLTLK
+97 
-110 IATAPYTA
+110 
-118 LMDIQMTAE
+118 
-127 DFTFAGIEQALQ
+127 
-139 NGLTSLIATIS
+139 
-150 VVGLL
+150 
-155 LLTIL
+155 IL
-160 EIALG
+160 EIEPINFMLRSEEEQYEIICSFASWLKISPVHLQ
-165 WNYFKLLLETVERY
+165 FKSITRKADSDKHIAMLRKEMETEESEQCKKLSEGY
-179 IVVGVLCYTSPLAF
+179 IRLI
-193 SMGASK
+193 K
-199 ATTPVFRSWCRMVG
+199 DVG
-213 SQLLLLVMNVWFL
+213 SREALTRRFFLIFRYEELRRNENSDYGQICSTLLTAEQNARAYFMQCGNNILQPKDPDEATAEILYMFFNRRSCVEEPFHSRVDRIVLDTMAAKNKVIGVDPIPHIRMAHFIAPRGIDLTHRNYIIMDGLYYSFLYIKGNGYPNKVHAGWMSSLINAGEGIDVDVFL
-226 RGFSTSV
+226 RRENRS
-233 GQYIGTGGALSN
+233 
-245 GNGNVFLW
+245 
-253 LFCAVAFLKTAQKF
+253 KTIDK
-267 DSYLAAMGLNVAQT
+267 VAQRIRLNRT
-281 GSGMGMELLMAARV
+281 KLKSMQDTSTDYEEL
-295 ITGVAGGARSAG
+295 AG
-307 SVFRG
+307 SIQ
-312 GSVATGTGAAATGFA
+312 
-327 AGFANRFK
+327 AGYFIK
-335 GNSYVRDAVVDGG
+335 QG
-348 TRMGA
+348 
-353 GGTIGFVGRA
+353 
-363 FGGMAARNGATL
+363 
-375 TGESISSVASRTPNV
+375 
-390 SGSIGGD
+390 
-397 IANRSL
+397 IANYNEDL
-403 GNYMPHM
+403 FYMSVCITVSARTYEELM
-410 KGMNLSDT
+410 WRKQQMTDMLKSMDMYVSDCSF
-418 QITGGHISTKAIG
+418 QQ
-431 ADGKETAVEMFN
+431 E
-443 ASQFEKPDGPHA
+443 
-455 VVNASD
+455 
-461 GSQWYQ
+461 
-467 MASGSGAGAFYDAP
+467 DA
-481 VFSGSSAEAAQVAAV
+481 
-496 FPDADGATLR
+496 LR
-506 TVGDGVIEA
+506 TVMPFLQISPKLEKKSKRNVLTSGAA
-515 SSDGGVSR
+515 S
-523 WYNSAYYDEP
+523 
-533 DAPHSTIQASNGV
+533 T
-546 EWYAMQQHAETPPF
+546 
-560 EAGDAADGY
+560 
-569 NRAQF
+569 
-574 QSFMP
+574 
-579 GYEQPVT
+579 
-586 SVDGSGRM
+586 
-594 DGHFEVR
+594 
-601 HENGSGTMFYD
+601 
-612 TAQYAP
+612 
-618 PRGDYQVY
+618 
-626 EDVHGSQWYAVHGEA
+626 
-641 AVERKPVYE
+641 
-650 NGKPVYMFTS
+650 YMFTS

-800 PNMTNEEE
+800 PDMSNEEE
-808 QMLDEALIRTYGKFG
+808 QMLDEALIRTYGRFG
-823 ITHDNDSVYEDRN
+823 ITHDNDSVYADRN

-1064 RQREVN
+1064 RQQEAD

>member
-1 MLDWIFEG
+1 MTKD
-9 IVTWISSVVSDM
+9 SSAKRKAGKRKPEKLSFTQDFIPIKNLEH
-21 MDAVSGLFLQ
+21 SIIET
-31 ALGTDMTAMEEYFP
+31 TD
-45 FVSKAFT
+45 
-52 VMQYTAWA
+52 
-60 LLFLI
+60 
-65 TVWQLFRVF
+65 
-74 GGPVTEAENPW
+74 
-85 VLLGRS
+85 GRY
-91 ALFAFL
+91 
-97 IGYAKPIFLLTLK
+97 IK
-110 IATAPYTA
+110 
-118 LMDIQMTAE
+118 
-127 DFTFAGIEQALQ
+127 
-139 NGLTSLIATIS
+139 
-150 VVGLL
+150 
-155 LLTIL
+155 IL
-160 EIALG
+160 EIEPINFMLRSEEEQYEIICSFASWLKISPVHLQ
-165 WNYFKLLLETVERY
+165 FKSITRKADSDKHIAMLRKEMETEESEQCKKLSEGY
-179 IVVGVLCYTSPLAF
+179 IRLI
-193 SMGASK
+193 K
-199 ATTPVFRSWCRMVG
+199 DVG
-213 SQLLLLVMNVWFL
+213 SREALTRRFFLIFRYEELRRNENSDYGQICSTLLTAEQNARAYFMQCGNNILQPKDPDEATAEILYMFFNRRSCVEEPFHSRVDRIVLDTMAAKNKVIGIDLVPHIRMAHFIAPRGIDLTHRNYIIMDGLYYSFLYIKGNGYPNKVRAGWMSSLINAGEGIDVDVFL
-226 RGFSTSV
+226 RRENRS
-233 GQYIGTGGALSN
+233 
-245 GNGNVFLW
+245 
-253 LFCAVAFLKTAQKF
+253 KTIDK
-267 DSYLAAMGLNVAQT
+267 VAQRIRLNRT
-281 GSGMGMELLMAARV
+281 KLKSMQDTSTDYEEL
-295 ITGVAGGARSAG
+295 AG
-307 SVFRG
+307 SIQ
-312 GSVATGTGAAATGFA
+312 
-327 AGFANRFK
+327 AGYFIK
-335 GNSYVRDAVVDGG
+335 QG
-348 TRMGA
+348 
-353 GGTIGFVGRA
+353 
-363 FGGMAARNGATL
+363 
-375 TGESISSVASRTPNV
+375 
-390 SGSIGGD
+390 
-397 IANRSL
+397 IANYNEDL
-403 GNYMPHM
+403 FYMSVFVTVSARTYEELM
-410 KGMNLSDT
+410 WRKQQMTDMLKSMDMYVSDCSF
-418 QITGGHISTKAIG
+418 QQ
-431 ADGKETAVEMFN
+431 E
-443 ASQFEKPDGPHA
+443 
-455 VVNASD
+455 
-461 GSQWYQ
+461 
-467 MASGSGAGAFYDAP
+467 DA
-481 VFSGSSAEAAQVAAV
+481 
-496 FPDADGATLR
+496 LR
-506 TVGDGVIEA
+506 TVMPFLQISPKLEKKSKRNVLTSGAA
-515 SSDGGVSR
+515 ST
-523 WYNSAYYDEP
+523 YL
-533 DAPHSTIQASNGV
+533 
-546 EWYAMQQHAETPPF
+546 
-560 EAGDAADGY
+560 
-569 NRAQF
+569 
-574 QSFMP
+574 
-579 GYEQPVT
+579 
-586 SVDGSGRM
+586 
-594 DGHFEVR
+594 
-601 HENGSGTMFYD
+601 
-612 TAQYAP
+612 
-618 PRGDYQVY
+618 
-626 EDVHGSQWYAVHGEA
+626 
-641 AVERKPVYE
+641 
-650 NGKPVYMFTS
+650 FTS

-800 PNMTNEEE
+800 PDMTNEEE

-1064 RQREVN
+1064 RQQEAN

>member
-1 MLDWIFEG
+1 MTKDSSAKRKAGKRKPEKLSFTQDFIPIKNLEHG
-9 IVTWISSVVSDM
+9 IIET
-21 MDAVSGLFLQ
+21 
-31 ALGTDMTAMEEYFP
+31 TD
-45 FVSKAFT
+45 
-52 VMQYTAWA
+52 
-60 LLFLI
+60 
-65 TVWQLFRVF
+65 
-74 GGPVTEAENPW
+74 
-85 VLLGRS
+85 GRY
-91 ALFAFL
+91 
-97 IGYAKPIFLLTLK
+97 IK
-110 IATAPYTA
+110 
-118 LMDIQMTAE
+118 
-127 DFTFAGIEQALQ
+127 
-139 NGLTSLIATIS
+139 
-150 VVGLL
+150 
-155 LLTIL
+155 IL
-160 EIALG
+160 EIEPINFMLRSEEEQYEIICSFASWLKISPVHLQ
-165 WNYFKLLLETVERY
+165 FKSITRKADSDKHIAMLRKEMETEESEQCKKLSEGY
-179 IVVGVLCYTSPLAF
+179 IRLI
-193 SMGASK
+193 K
-199 ATTPVFRSWCRMVG
+199 DVG
-213 SQLLLLVMNVWFL
+213 SREALTRRFFLIFRYEELRRNENSDYGQICSTLLTAEQNARAYFMQCGNNILQPKDPDEATAEILYMFFNRRSCVEEPFHSRVDRIVLDTMAAKNKVIGIDPVPHIRMAHFIAPRGIDLTHRNYIIMDGLYYSFLYIKGNGYPNKVRAGWMSSLINAGEGIDVDVFL
-226 RGFSTSV
+226 RRENRS
-233 GQYIGTGGALSN
+233 
-245 GNGNVFLW
+245 
-253 LFCAVAFLKTAQKF
+253 KTIDK
-267 DSYLAAMGLNVAQT
+267 VAQRIRLNRT
-281 GSGMGMELLMAARV
+281 KLKSMQDTSTDYEEL
-295 ITGVAGGARSAG
+295 AG
-307 SVFRG
+307 SIQ
-312 GSVATGTGAAATGFA
+312 
-327 AGFANRFK
+327 AGYFIK
-335 GNSYVRDAVVDGG
+335 QG
-348 TRMGA
+348 
-353 GGTIGFVGRA
+353 
-363 FGGMAARNGATL
+363 
-375 TGESISSVASRTPNV
+375 
-390 SGSIGGD
+390 
-397 IANRSL
+397 IANYNEDL
-403 GNYMPHM
+403 FYMSVFM
-410 KGMNLSDT
+410 TVSARTYEELMWRKQQMTDMLKSMDMYVSDCSF
-418 QITGGHISTKAIG
+418 QQ
-431 ADGKETAVEMFN
+431 E
-443 ASQFEKPDGPHA
+443 
-455 VVNASD
+455 
-461 GSQWYQ
+461 
-467 MASGSGAGAFYDAP
+467 DA
-481 VFSGSSAEAAQVAAV
+481 
-496 FPDADGATLR
+496 LR
-506 TVGDGVIEA
+506 TVMPFLQISLKLEKKSKRNVLTSGAA
-515 SSDGGVSR
+515 S
-523 WYNSAYYDEP
+523 
-533 DAPHSTIQASNGV
+533 T
-546 EWYAMQQHAETPPF
+546 
-560 EAGDAADGY
+560 
-569 NRAQF
+569 
-574 QSFMP
+574 
-579 GYEQPVT
+579 
-586 SVDGSGRM
+586 
-594 DGHFEVR
+594 
-601 HENGSGTMFYD
+601 
-612 TAQYAP
+612 
-618 PRGDYQVY
+618 
-626 EDVHGSQWYAVHGEA
+626 
-641 AVERKPVYE
+641 
-650 NGKPVYMFTS
+650 YMFTS

-782 SLLAQKIQQLM
+782 SLLAQKIQQLL

-800 PNMTNEEE
+800 PDMTNEEE

-823 ITHDNDSVYEDRN
+823 ITHDNDSVYADRN

-1064 RQREVN
+1064 RQQEAD

>member
-1 MLDWIFEG
+1 MTKDSSAKRKAGKRKPEKLSFTQDFIPIKNLKHG
-9 IVTWISSVVSDM
+9 IIET
-21 MDAVSGLFLQ
+21 
-31 ALGTDMTAMEEYFP
+31 TD
-45 FVSKAFT
+45 
-52 VMQYTAWA
+52 
-60 LLFLI
+60 
-65 TVWQLFRVF
+65 
-74 GGPVTEAENPW
+74 
-85 VLLGRS
+85 GRY
-91 ALFAFL
+91 
-97 IGYAKPIFLLTLK
+97 IK
-110 IATAPYTA
+110 
-118 LMDIQMTAE
+118 
-127 DFTFAGIEQALQ
+127 
-139 NGLTSLIATIS
+139 
-150 VVGLL
+150 
-155 LLTIL
+155 IL
-160 EIALG
+160 EIEPINFMLRSEEEQYEIICSFASWLKISPVHLQ
-165 WNYFKLLLETVERY
+165 FKSITRKADSDKHIAMLRKEMETEESEQCKKLSEGY
-179 IVVGVLCYTSPLAF
+179 IRLI
-193 SMGASK
+193 K
-199 ATTPVFRSWCRMVG
+199 DVG
-213 SQLLLLVMNVWFL
+213 SREALTRRFFLIFRYEELRRNENSDYGQICSTLLTAEQNARAYFMQCGNNILQPKDPDEATAEILYMFFNRRSCVEEPFHSRVDRIVLDTMAAKNKVIGIDPVPHIRMAHFIAPRGIDLTHRNYIIMDGLYYSFLYIKGNGYPNKVRAGWMSSLINAGEGIDVDVFL
-226 RGFSTSV
+226 RRENRS
-233 GQYIGTGGALSN
+233 
-245 GNGNVFLW
+245 
-253 LFCAVAFLKTAQKF
+253 KTIDK
-267 DSYLAAMGLNVAQT
+267 VAQRIRLNRT
-281 GSGMGMELLMAARV
+281 KLKSMQDTSTDYEEL
-295 ITGVAGGARSAG
+295 AG
-307 SVFRG
+307 SIQ
-312 GSVATGTGAAATGFA
+312 
-327 AGFANRFK
+327 AGYFIK
-335 GNSYVRDAVVDGG
+335 QG
-348 TRMGA
+348 
-353 GGTIGFVGRA
+353 
-363 FGGMAARNGATL
+363 
-375 TGESISSVASRTPNV
+375 
-390 SGSIGGD
+390 
-397 IANRSL
+397 IANYNEDL
-403 GNYMPHM
+403 FYMSVFVTVSARTYEELM
-410 KGMNLSDT
+410 WRKQQMTDMLKSMDMYVSDCSF
-418 QITGGHISTKAIG
+418 QQ
-431 ADGKETAVEMFN
+431 E
-443 ASQFEKPDGPHA
+443 
-455 VVNASD
+455 
-461 GSQWYQ
+461 
-467 MASGSGAGAFYDAP
+467 DA
-481 VFSGSSAEAAQVAAV
+481 
-496 FPDADGATLR
+496 LR
-506 TVGDGVIEA
+506 TVMPFLQISPKLEKKSKRNVLTSGAA
-515 SSDGGVSR
+515 ST
-523 WYNSAYYDEP
+523 YL
-533 DAPHSTIQASNGV
+533 
-546 EWYAMQQHAETPPF
+546 
-560 EAGDAADGY
+560 
-569 NRAQF
+569 
-574 QSFMP
+574 
-579 GYEQPVT
+579 
-586 SVDGSGRM
+586 
-594 DGHFEVR
+594 
-601 HENGSGTMFYD
+601 
-612 TAQYAP
+612 
-618 PRGDYQVY
+618 
-626 EDVHGSQWYAVHGEA
+626 
-641 AVERKPVYE
+641 
-650 NGKPVYMFTS
+650 FTS

-771 LIDELDYSEMD
+771 LIDELDYSEVD

-800 PNMTNEEE
+800 PDMTNEEE

-867 VSRFVTGS
+867 VSRFVIGS

-1064 RQREVN
+1064 RQQEAN

>member
-1 MLDWIFEG
+1 MTKDSSAKRKAEKRKPEKLSFTQDFIPIKNLEHG
-9 IVTWISSVVSDM
+9 IIET
-21 MDAVSGLFLQ
+21 
-31 ALGTDMTAMEEYFP
+31 TD
-45 FVSKAFT
+45 
-52 VMQYTAWA
+52 
-60 LLFLI
+60 
-65 TVWQLFRVF
+65 
-74 GGPVTEAENPW
+74 
-85 VLLGRS
+85 GRY
-91 ALFAFL
+91 
-97 IGYAKPIFLLTLK
+97 IK
-110 IATAPYTA
+110 
-118 LMDIQMTAE
+118 
-127 DFTFAGIEQALQ
+127 
-139 NGLTSLIATIS
+139 
-150 VVGLL
+150 
-155 LLTIL
+155 IL
-160 EIALG
+160 EIEPINFMLRSEEEQYEIICSFASWLKISPVHLQ
-165 WNYFKLLLETVERY
+165 FKSITRKADSDKHIAMLRKEMKTEESEQCKLLSEGY
-179 IVVGVLCYTSPLAF
+179 IRLI
-193 SMGASK
+193 K
-199 ATTPVFRSWCRMVG
+199 DVG
-213 SQLLLLVMNVWFL
+213 SREALTRRFFLIFRYEELRRNENSDYGQICSTLLTAEQNARAYFMQCGNNILQPKDPDEATAEILYMFFNRRSCIEEPFHSRVDRIVLDTMAAKNKVIGIDPIPHIRMAHFVAPRGIDLTHRNYIIMDGLYYSFLYIKGNGYPSKVRAGWMSSLINAGEGIDVDVFL
-226 RGFSTSV
+226 RRENRS
-233 GQYIGTGGALSN
+233 
-245 GNGNVFLW
+245 
-253 LFCAVAFLKTAQKF
+253 KTIDK
-267 DSYLAAMGLNVAQT
+267 VAQRIRLNRT
-281 GSGMGMELLMAARV
+281 KLKSMQDTSTDYEEL
-295 ITGVAGGARSAG
+295 AG
-307 SVFRG
+307 SIQ
-312 GSVATGTGAAATGFA
+312 
-327 AGFANRFK
+327 AGYFIK
-335 GNSYVRDAVVDGG
+335 QG
-348 TRMGA
+348 
-353 GGTIGFVGRA
+353 
-363 FGGMAARNGATL
+363 
-375 TGESISSVASRTPNV
+375 
-390 SGSIGGD
+390 
-397 IANRSL
+397 IANYNEDL
-403 GNYMPHM
+403 FYMSVFVTVSARTYEELM
-410 KGMNLSDT
+410 WRKQQMTDMLKSMDMYVSDCSF
-418 QITGGHISTKAIG
+418 QQ
-431 ADGKETAVEMFN
+431 E
-443 ASQFEKPDGPHA
+443 
-455 VVNASD
+455 
-461 GSQWYQ
+461 
-467 MASGSGAGAFYDAP
+467 DA
-481 VFSGSSAEAAQVAAV
+481 
-496 FPDADGATLR
+496 LR
-506 TVGDGVIEA
+506 TVMPFLQMSPKLEKKSKRNVLTSGAA
-515 SSDGGVSR
+515 S
-523 WYNSAYYDEP
+523 
-533 DAPHSTIQASNGV
+533 T
-546 EWYAMQQHAETPPF
+546 
-560 EAGDAADGY
+560 
-569 NRAQF
+569 
-574 QSFMP
+574 
-579 GYEQPVT
+579 
-586 SVDGSGRM
+586 
-594 DGHFEVR
+594 
-601 HENGSGTMFYD
+601 
-612 TAQYAP
+612 
-618 PRGDYQVY
+618 
-626 EDVHGSQWYAVHGEA
+626 
-641 AVERKPVYE
+641 
-650 NGKPVYMFTS
+650 YMFTS

-800 PNMTNEEE
+800 PDMTNEEE

-823 ITHDNDSVYEDRN
+823 ITHDNDSVYADRN

-1004 FVRDTLKLTKTEIRS
+1004 FVRDTLKLTKTESHS

-1064 RQREVN
+1064 RQQEAD

>member
-1 MLDWIFEG
+1 MTKDSSAKRKAGKRKPEKLSFTQDFIPIKNLEHG
-9 IVTWISSVVSDM
+9 IIET
-21 MDAVSGLFLQ
+21 
-31 ALGTDMTAMEEYFP
+31 TD
-45 FVSKAFT
+45 
-52 VMQYTAWA
+52 
-60 LLFLI
+60 
-65 TVWQLFRVF
+65 
-74 GGPVTEAENPW
+74 
-85 VLLGRS
+85 GRY
-91 ALFAFL
+91 
-97 IGYAKPIFLLTLK
+97 IK
-110 IATAPYTA
+110 
-118 LMDIQMTAE
+118 
-127 DFTFAGIEQALQ
+127 
-139 NGLTSLIATIS
+139 
-150 VVGLL
+150 
-155 LLTIL
+155 IL
-160 EIALG
+160 EIEPINFMLRSEEEQYEIICSFASWLKISPV
-165 WNYFKLLLETVERY
+165 YLQFKSITRKADSDKHIAMLRKEMETEESEQCKKLSEGY
-179 IVVGVLCYTSPLAF
+179 IRLI
-193 SMGASK
+193 K
-199 ATTPVFRSWCRMVG
+199 DVG
-213 SQLLLLVMNVWFL
+213 SREALTRRFFLIFRYEELRRNENSDYGQICSTLLTAEQNARAYFMQCGNNILQPKDPDEATAEILYMFFNRRSCVEEPFHSRVDRIVLDTMAAKNKVIGIDPIPHIRMAHFIAPRGIDLTHRNYIIMDGLYYSFLYIKGNGYPNKVRAGWMSSLINAGEGIDVDVFL
-226 RGFSTSV
+226 RRENRS
-233 GQYIGTGGALSN
+233 
-245 GNGNVFLW
+245 
-253 LFCAVAFLKTAQKF
+253 KTIDK
-267 DSYLAAMGLNVAQT
+267 VAQRIRLNRT
-281 GSGMGMELLMAARV
+281 KLKSMQDTSTDYEEL
-295 ITGVAGGARSAG
+295 AG
-307 SVFRG
+307 SIQ
-312 GSVATGTGAAATGFA
+312 
-327 AGFANRFK
+327 AGYFIK
-335 GNSYVRDAVVDGG
+335 QG
-348 TRMGA
+348 
-353 GGTIGFVGRA
+353 
-363 FGGMAARNGATL
+363 
-375 TGESISSVASRTPNV
+375 
-390 SGSIGGD
+390 
-397 IANRSL
+397 IANYNEDL
-403 GNYMPHM
+403 FYMSVFVTVSARTYEELM
-410 KGMNLSDT
+410 WRKQQMTDMLKSMDMYVSDCSF
-418 QITGGHISTKAIG
+418 QQ
-431 ADGKETAVEMFN
+431 E
-443 ASQFEKPDGPHA
+443 
-455 VVNASD
+455 
-461 GSQWYQ
+461 
-467 MASGSGAGAFYDAP
+467 DA
-481 VFSGSSAEAAQVAAV
+481 
-496 FPDADGATLR
+496 LR
-506 TVGDGVIEA
+506 TVMPFLQISLKLEKKSKRNVLTSGAA
-515 SSDGGVSR
+515 S
-523 WYNSAYYDEP
+523 
-533 DAPHSTIQASNGV
+533 T
-546 EWYAMQQHAETPPF
+546 
-560 EAGDAADGY
+560 
-569 NRAQF
+569 
-574 QSFMP
+574 
-579 GYEQPVT
+579 
-586 SVDGSGRM
+586 
-594 DGHFEVR
+594 
-601 HENGSGTMFYD
+601 
-612 TAQYAP
+612 
-618 PRGDYQVY
+618 
-626 EDVHGSQWYAVHGEA
+626 
-641 AVERKPVYE
+641 
-650 NGKPVYMFTS
+650 YMFTS

-800 PNMTNEEE
+800 PDMTNEEE

-843 TMPILGDLHEEL
+843 AMPILGDLHEEL
-855 QKNEMTKRIAVI
+855 QKNEMTKRIAII

-1064 RQREVN
+1064 RQHEAD

>member
-1 MLDWIFEG
+1 MTKDSSAKRKTGKRKPEKLSFTQDFIPIKNLEHG
-9 IVTWISSVVSDM
+9 IIET
-21 MDAVSGLFLQ
+21 
-31 ALGTDMTAMEEYFP
+31 TD
-45 FVSKAFT
+45 
-52 VMQYTAWA
+52 
-60 LLFLI
+60 
-65 TVWQLFRVF
+65 
-74 GGPVTEAENPW
+74 
-85 VLLGRS
+85 GRY
-91 ALFAFL
+91 
-97 IGYAKPIFLLTLK
+97 IK
-110 IATAPYTA
+110 
-118 LMDIQMTAE
+118 
-127 DFTFAGIEQALQ
+127 
-139 NGLTSLIATIS
+139 
-150 VVGLL
+150 
-155 LLTIL
+155 IL
-160 EIALG
+160 EIEPINFMLRSEEEQYEIICSFASWLKISPVHLQ
-165 WNYFKLLLETVERY
+165 FKSITRKADSDKHIAMLRKEMATEESEQCKKLSEGY
-179 IVVGVLCYTSPLAF
+179 IRLI
-193 SMGASK
+193 K
-199 ATTPVFRSWCRMVG
+199 DVG
-213 SQLLLLVMNVWFL
+213 SREALTRRFFLIFRYEELRRNENSDYGQICSTLLTAEQNARAYFMQCGNNIFQPKDPDEATAEILYMFFNRRSCIEEPFHSRVDRIVLDTMAAKNKVIGIDPIPHIRMAHFIAPRGIDLTHRNYIIMDGLYYSFLYIKGNGYPNKVRAGWMSSLINAGEGIDVDVFL
-226 RGFSTSV
+226 RRENRS
-233 GQYIGTGGALSN
+233 
-245 GNGNVFLW
+245 
-253 LFCAVAFLKTAQKF
+253 KTIDK
-267 DSYLAAMGLNVAQT
+267 VAQRIRLNRT
-281 GSGMGMELLMAARV
+281 KLKSMQDTSTDYEEL
-295 ITGVAGGARSAG
+295 AG
-307 SVFRG
+307 SIQ
-312 GSVATGTGAAATGFA
+312 
-327 AGFANRFK
+327 AGYFIK
-335 GNSYVRDAVVDGG
+335 QG
-348 TRMGA
+348 
-353 GGTIGFVGRA
+353 
-363 FGGMAARNGATL
+363 
-375 TGESISSVASRTPNV
+375 
-390 SGSIGGD
+390 
-397 IANRSL
+397 IANYNEDL
-403 GNYMPHM
+403 FYMSVFVTVSARTYEELM
-410 KGMNLSDT
+410 WRKQQMTDMLKSMDMYVSDCSF
-418 QITGGHISTKAIG
+418 QQ
-431 ADGKETAVEMFN
+431 E
-443 ASQFEKPDGPHA
+443 
-455 VVNASD
+455 
-461 GSQWYQ
+461 
-467 MASGSGAGAFYDAP
+467 DA
-481 VFSGSSAEAAQVAAV
+481 
-496 FPDADGATLR
+496 LR
-506 TVGDGVIEA
+506 TVMPFLQMSPKLEKKSKRNVLTSGAA
-515 SSDGGVSR
+515 S
-523 WYNSAYYDEP
+523 
-533 DAPHSTIQASNGV
+533 T
-546 EWYAMQQHAETPPF
+546 
-560 EAGDAADGY
+560 
-569 NRAQF
+569 
-574 QSFMP
+574 
-579 GYEQPVT
+579 
-586 SVDGSGRM
+586 
-594 DGHFEVR
+594 
-601 HENGSGTMFYD
+601 
-612 TAQYAP
+612 
-618 PRGDYQVY
+618 
-626 EDVHGSQWYAVHGEA
+626 
-641 AVERKPVYE
+641 
-650 NGKPVYMFTS
+650 YMFTS

-800 PNMTNEEE
+800 PDMTNEEE

-823 ITHDNDSVYEDRN
+823 ITHDNDSVYADRN

-1064 RQREVN
+1064 RQQEAD

>member
-1 MLDWIFEG
+1 MTKDSSAKRKAGKRKPEKLSFTQDFIPIKNLEHG
-9 IVTWISSVVSDM
+9 IIET
-21 MDAVSGLFLQ
+21 
-31 ALGTDMTAMEEYFP
+31 TD
-45 FVSKAFT
+45 
-52 VMQYTAWA
+52 
-60 LLFLI
+60 
-65 TVWQLFRVF
+65 
-74 GGPVTEAENPW
+74 
-85 VLLGRS
+85 GRY
-91 ALFAFL
+91 
-97 IGYAKPIFLLTLK
+97 IK
-110 IATAPYTA
+110 
-118 LMDIQMTAE
+118 
-127 DFTFAGIEQALQ
+127 
-139 NGLTSLIATIS
+139 
-150 VVGLL
+150 
-155 LLTIL
+155 IL
-160 EIALG
+160 EIEPINFMLRSEEEQYEIICSFASWLKISPVHLQ
-165 WNYFKLLLETVERY
+165 FKSITRKADSDKHIAMLRKEMETEESEQCKKLSEGY
-179 IVVGVLCYTSPLAF
+179 IRLI
-193 SMGASK
+193 K
-199 ATTPVFRSWCRMVG
+199 DVG
-213 SQLLLLVMNVWFL
+213 SREALTRRFFLIFRYEELRRNENSDYGQICSTLLTAEQNARAYFMQCGNNILQPKDPDEATAEILYMFFNRRSCVEEPFHSRVDRIVLDTMAAKNKVIGIDPIPHIRMAHFIAPRGIDLTHRNYIIMDGLYYSFLYIKGNGYPNKVRAGWMSSLINAGEGIDVDVFL
-226 RGFSTSV
+226 RRENRS
-233 GQYIGTGGALSN
+233 
-245 GNGNVFLW
+245 
-253 LFCAVAFLKTAQKF
+253 KTIDK
-267 DSYLAAMGLNVAQT
+267 VAQRIRLNRT
-281 GSGMGMELLMAARV
+281 KLKSMQDTSTDYEEL
-295 ITGVAGGARSAG
+295 AG
-307 SVFRG
+307 SIQ
-312 GSVATGTGAAATGFA
+312 
-327 AGFANRFK
+327 AGYFIK
-335 GNSYVRDAVVDGG
+335 QG
-348 TRMGA
+348 
-353 GGTIGFVGRA
+353 
-363 FGGMAARNGATL
+363 
-375 TGESISSVASRTPNV
+375 
-390 SGSIGGD
+390 
-397 IANRSL
+397 IANYNEDL
-403 GNYMPHM
+403 FYMSVCITVSARTYEELM
-410 KGMNLSDT
+410 WRKQQMTDMLKSMDMYVSDCSF
-418 QITGGHISTKAIG
+418 QQ
-431 ADGKETAVEMFN
+431 E
-443 ASQFEKPDGPHA
+443 
-455 VVNASD
+455 
-461 GSQWYQ
+461 
-467 MASGSGAGAFYDAP
+467 DA
-481 VFSGSSAEAAQVAAV
+481 
-496 FPDADGATLR
+496 LR
-506 TVGDGVIEA
+506 TVMPFLQISPKLEKKSKRNVLTSGAA
-515 SSDGGVSR
+515 S
-523 WYNSAYYDEP
+523 
-533 DAPHSTIQASNGV
+533 T
-546 EWYAMQQHAETPPF
+546 
-560 EAGDAADGY
+560 
-569 NRAQF
+569 
-574 QSFMP
+574 
-579 GYEQPVT
+579 
-586 SVDGSGRM
+586 
-594 DGHFEVR
+594 
-601 HENGSGTMFYD
+601 
-612 TAQYAP
+612 
-618 PRGDYQVY
+618 
-626 EDVHGSQWYAVHGEA
+626 
-641 AVERKPVYE
+641 
-650 NGKPVYMFTS
+650 YMFTS

-800 PNMTNEEE
+800 PDMTNEEE

-823 ITHDNDSVYEDRN
+823 ITHDNDSVYADRN

-1049 MITTDRAELEAILKE
+1049 MITTDRADLEAILKE
-1064 RQREVN
+1064 RQQEAD

>member
-1 MLDWIFEG
+1 MTKDSSAKRKAGKRKPEKLSFTQDFIPIKNLEHG
-9 IVTWISSVVSDM
+9 IIET
-21 MDAVSGLFLQ
+21 
-31 ALGTDMTAMEEYFP
+31 TD
-45 FVSKAFT
+45 
-52 VMQYTAWA
+52 
-60 LLFLI
+60 
-65 TVWQLFRVF
+65 
-74 GGPVTEAENPW
+74 
-85 VLLGRS
+85 GRY
-91 ALFAFL
+91 
-97 IGYAKPIFLLTLK
+97 IK
-110 IATAPYTA
+110 
-118 LMDIQMTAE
+118 
-127 DFTFAGIEQALQ
+127 
-139 NGLTSLIATIS
+139 
-150 VVGLL
+150 
-155 LLTIL
+155 IL
-160 EIALG
+160 EIEPINFMLRSEEEQYEIICSFASWLKISPVHLQ
-165 WNYFKLLLETVERY
+165 FKSITRKADSDKHIAMLRKEMETEESEQCKKLSEGY
-179 IVVGVLCYTSPLAF
+179 IRLI
-193 SMGASK
+193 K
-199 ATTPVFRSWCRMVG
+199 DVG
-213 SQLLLLVMNVWFL
+213 SREALTRRFFLIFRYEELRRNENSDYGQICSTLLTAEQNARAYFMQCGNNILQPKDPDEATAEILYMFFNRRSCVEEPFHSRVDRIVLDTMAAKNKVIGIDPIPHIRMAHFIAPRGIDLMHRNYIIMDGLYYSFLYIKGNGYPNKVRAGWMSSLINAGEGIDVDVFL
-226 RGFSTSV
+226 RRENRS
-233 GQYIGTGGALSN
+233 
-245 GNGNVFLW
+245 
-253 LFCAVAFLKTAQKF
+253 KTIDK
-267 DSYLAAMGLNVAQT
+267 VAQRIRLNRT
-281 GSGMGMELLMAARV
+281 KLKSMQDTSTDYEEL
-295 ITGVAGGARSAG
+295 AG
-307 SVFRG
+307 SIQ
-312 GSVATGTGAAATGFA
+312 
-327 AGFANRFK
+327 AGYFIK
-335 GNSYVRDAVVDGG
+335 QG
-348 TRMGA
+348 
-353 GGTIGFVGRA
+353 
-363 FGGMAARNGATL
+363 
-375 TGESISSVASRTPNV
+375 
-390 SGSIGGD
+390 
-397 IANRSL
+397 IANYNEDL
-403 GNYMPHM
+403 FYMSVFVTVSARTYEELM
-410 KGMNLSDT
+410 WRKQQMTDMLKSMDMYVSDCSF
-418 QITGGHISTKAIG
+418 QQ
-431 ADGKETAVEMFN
+431 EN
-443 ASQFEKPDGPHA
+443 A
-455 VVNASD
+455 
-461 GSQWYQ
+461 
-467 MASGSGAGAFYDAP
+467 
-481 VFSGSSAEAAQVAAV
+481 
-496 FPDADGATLR
+496 LR
-506 TVGDGVIEA
+506 TVMPFLQISPKLEKKSKRNVLTSGAA
-515 SSDGGVSR
+515 S
-523 WYNSAYYDEP
+523 
-533 DAPHSTIQASNGV
+533 T
-546 EWYAMQQHAETPPF
+546 
-560 EAGDAADGY
+560 
-569 NRAQF
+569 
-574 QSFMP
+574 
-579 GYEQPVT
+579 
-586 SVDGSGRM
+586 
-594 DGHFEVR
+594 
-601 HENGSGTMFYD
+601 
-612 TAQYAP
+612 
-618 PRGDYQVY
+618 
-626 EDVHGSQWYAVHGEA
+626 
-641 AVERKPVYE
+641 
-650 NGKPVYMFTS
+650 YMFTS

-800 PNMTNEEE
+800 PDMTNEEE

-823 ITHDNDSVYEDRN
+823 ITHDNDSVYADRN

-1064 RQREVN
+1064 RQQEAD

>member
-1 MLDWIFEG
+1 MTKDSSAKRKAGKRKPEKLRFTQDFIPIKNLEHG
-9 IVTWISSVVSDM
+9 IIET
-21 MDAVSGLFLQ
+21 
-31 ALGTDMTAMEEYFP
+31 TD
-45 FVSKAFT
+45 
-52 VMQYTAWA
+52 
-60 LLFLI
+60 
-65 TVWQLFRVF
+65 
-74 GGPVTEAENPW
+74 
-85 VLLGRS
+85 GRY
-91 ALFAFL
+91 
-97 IGYAKPIFLLTLK
+97 IK
-110 IATAPYTA
+110 
-118 LMDIQMTAE
+118 
-127 DFTFAGIEQALQ
+127 
-139 NGLTSLIATIS
+139 
-150 VVGLL
+150 
-155 LLTIL
+155 IL
-160 EIALG
+160 EIEPINFMLRSEEEQYEIICSFASWLKISPVHLQ
-165 WNYFKLLLETVERY
+165 FKSITRKADSDKHIAMLRKEMETEESEQCKKLSEGY
-179 IVVGVLCYTSPLAF
+179 IRLI
-193 SMGASK
+193 K
-199 ATTPVFRSWCRMVG
+199 DVG
-213 SQLLLLVMNVWFL
+213 SREALTRRFFLIFRYEELRRNENSDYGQICSTLLTAEQNARAYFMQCGNNILQPKDPDEATAEILYMFFNRRSCVEEPFHSRVDRIVLDTMAAKNKVIGIDPVPHIRMAHFIAPRGIDLTHRNYIIMDGLYYSFLYIKGNGYPNKVRAGWMSSLINAGEGIDVDVFL
-226 RGFSTSV
+226 RRENRS
-233 GQYIGTGGALSN
+233 
-245 GNGNVFLW
+245 
-253 LFCAVAFLKTAQKF
+253 KTIDK
-267 DSYLAAMGLNVAQT
+267 VAQRIRLNRT
-281 GSGMGMELLMAARV
+281 KFKSMQDTSTDYEEL
-295 ITGVAGGARSAG
+295 AG
-307 SVFRG
+307 SIQ
-312 GSVATGTGAAATGFA
+312 
-327 AGFANRFK
+327 AGYFIK
-335 GNSYVRDAVVDGG
+335 QG
-348 TRMGA
+348 
-353 GGTIGFVGRA
+353 
-363 FGGMAARNGATL
+363 
-375 TGESISSVASRTPNV
+375 
-390 SGSIGGD
+390 
-397 IANRSL
+397 IANYNEDL
-403 GNYMPHM
+403 FYMSVFVTVSARTYEELM
-410 KGMNLSDT
+410 WRKQQMTDMLKSMDMYVSDCSF
-418 QITGGHISTKAIG
+418 QQ
-431 ADGKETAVEMFN
+431 E
-443 ASQFEKPDGPHA
+443 
-455 VVNASD
+455 
-461 GSQWYQ
+461 
-467 MASGSGAGAFYDAP
+467 DA
-481 VFSGSSAEAAQVAAV
+481 
-496 FPDADGATLR
+496 LR
-506 TVGDGVIEA
+506 TVMPFLQVSPKLEKKSKRNVLTSGAA
-515 SSDGGVSR
+515 S
-523 WYNSAYYDEP
+523 
-533 DAPHSTIQASNGV
+533 T
-546 EWYAMQQHAETPPF
+546 
-560 EAGDAADGY
+560 
-569 NRAQF
+569 
-574 QSFMP
+574 
-579 GYEQPVT
+579 
-586 SVDGSGRM
+586 
-594 DGHFEVR
+594 
-601 HENGSGTMFYD
+601 
-612 TAQYAP
+612 
-618 PRGDYQVY
+618 
-626 EDVHGSQWYAVHGEA
+626 
-641 AVERKPVYE
+641 
-650 NGKPVYMFTS
+650 YMFTS

-800 PNMTNEEE
+800 PDMTNEEE

-823 ITHDNDSVYEDRN
+823 ITHDNDSVYADRN

-1064 RQREVN
+1064 RQQEAD

>member
-1 MLDWIFEG
+1 MTKDSSAKRKAGKRKPEKLSFTQDFIPIKNLEHG
-9 IVTWISSVVSDM
+9 IIET
-21 MDAVSGLFLQ
+21 
-31 ALGTDMTAMEEYFP
+31 TD
-45 FVSKAFT
+45 
-52 VMQYTAWA
+52 
-60 LLFLI
+60 
-65 TVWQLFRVF
+65 
-74 GGPVTEAENPW
+74 
-85 VLLGRS
+85 GRY
-91 ALFAFL
+91 
-97 IGYAKPIFLLTLK
+97 IK
-110 IATAPYTA
+110 
-118 LMDIQMTAE
+118 
-127 DFTFAGIEQALQ
+127 
-139 NGLTSLIATIS
+139 
-150 VVGLL
+150 
-155 LLTIL
+155 IL
-160 EIALG
+160 EIESINFMLRSEEEQYEIICSFASWLKISPVHLQ
-165 WNYFKLLLETVERY
+165 FKSITRKADSDKHIAMLRKEMETEESEQCKMLSEGY
-179 IVVGVLCYTSPLAF
+179 IRLI
-193 SMGASK
+193 K
-199 ATTPVFRSWCRMVG
+199 DVG
-213 SQLLLLVMNVWFL
+213 SREALTRRFFLIFRYEELRRNENSDYGQICSTLLTAEQNARAYFMQCGNNILQPKDPDEATAEILYMFFNRRSCIEEPFHSRVDRIVLDTMAAKNKVIGIDPIPHIRMAHFIAPRGIDLTHRNYIIMDGLYYSFLYIKGNGYPNKVRAGWMSSLINAGEGIDVDVFL
-226 RGFSTSV
+226 RRENRS
-233 GQYIGTGGALSN
+233 
-245 GNGNVFLW
+245 
-253 LFCAVAFLKTAQKF
+253 KTIDK
-267 DSYLAAMGLNVAQT
+267 VAQRIRLNRT
-281 GSGMGMELLMAARV
+281 KLKSMQDTSTDYEELAGS
-295 ITGVAGGARSAG
+295 IQAGYFIKQGIANYNEDLFYMSVFVTISARSYEELMWRKQQMTDMLK
-307 SVFRG
+307 SMDM
-312 GSVATGTGAAATGFA
+312 
-327 AGFANRFK
+327 
-335 GNSYVRDAVVDGG
+335 YVSDCSFQQEDA
-348 TRMGA
+348 
-353 GGTIGFVGRA
+353 
-363 FGGMAARNGATL
+363 
-375 TGESISSVASRTPNV
+375 
-390 SGSIGGD
+390 
-397 IANRSL
+397 
-403 GNYMPHM
+403 
-410 KGMNLSDT
+410 
-418 QITGGHISTKAIG
+418 
-431 ADGKETAVEMFN
+431 
-443 ASQFEKPDGPHA
+443 
-455 VVNASD
+455 
-461 GSQWYQ
+461 
-467 MASGSGAGAFYDAP
+467 
-481 VFSGSSAEAAQVAAV
+481 
-496 FPDADGATLR
+496 LR
-506 TVGDGVIEA
+506 TVMPFLQISPKLEKKSKRNVLTSGAA
-515 SSDGGVSR
+515 S
-523 WYNSAYYDEP
+523 
-533 DAPHSTIQASNGV
+533 T
-546 EWYAMQQHAETPPF
+546 
-560 EAGDAADGY
+560 
-569 NRAQF
+569 
-574 QSFMP
+574 
-579 GYEQPVT
+579 
-586 SVDGSGRM
+586 
-594 DGHFEVR
+594 
-601 HENGSGTMFYD
+601 
-612 TAQYAP
+612 
-618 PRGDYQVY
+618 
-626 EDVHGSQWYAVHGEA
+626 
-641 AVERKPVYE
+641 
-650 NGKPVYMFTS
+650 YMFTS

-800 PNMTNEEE
+800 PDMTNEEE

-823 ITHDNDSVYEDRN
+823 ITHDNDSVYADRN

-1064 RQREVN
+1064 RQQEAD

>member
-1 MLDWIFEG
+1 MTKDSSAKRKAGKRKPEKLSFTQDFIPIKNLEHG
-9 IVTWISSVVSDM
+9 IIET
-21 MDAVSGLFLQ
+21 
-31 ALGTDMTAMEEYFP
+31 TD
-45 FVSKAFT
+45 
-52 VMQYTAWA
+52 
-60 LLFLI
+60 
-65 TVWQLFRVF
+65 
-74 GGPVTEAENPW
+74 
-85 VLLGRS
+85 GRY
-91 ALFAFL
+91 
-97 IGYAKPIFLLTLK
+97 IK
-110 IATAPYTA
+110 
-118 LMDIQMTAE
+118 
-127 DFTFAGIEQALQ
+127 
-139 NGLTSLIATIS
+139 
-150 VVGLL
+150 
-155 LLTIL
+155 IL
-160 EIALG
+160 EIEPINFMLRSEEEQYEIICSFASWLKISPVHLQ
-165 WNYFKLLLETVERY
+165 FKSITRKADSDKHIAMLRKEMETEESEQCKKLSEGY
-179 IVVGVLCYTSPLAF
+179 IRLI
-193 SMGASK
+193 K
-199 ATTPVFRSWCRMVG
+199 DVG
-213 SQLLLLVMNVWFL
+213 SREALTRRFFLIFRYEELRRNENSDYGQICSTLLTAEQNARAYFMQCGNNILQPKDPDEATAEILYMFFNRRSCVEEPFHSRVDRIVLDTMAAKNKVIGIDPIPHIRMAHFIAPRGIDLTHRNYIIMDGLYYSFLYIKGNGYPNKVRAGWMSSLINAGEGIDVDVFL
-226 RGFSTSV
+226 RRENRS
-233 GQYIGTGGALSN
+233 
-245 GNGNVFLW
+245 
-253 LFCAVAFLKTAQKF
+253 KTIDK
-267 DSYLAAMGLNVAQT
+267 VAQRIRLNRT
-281 GSGMGMELLMAARV
+281 KLKSMQDTSTDYEEL
-295 ITGVAGGARSAG
+295 AG
-307 SVFRG
+307 SIQ
-312 GSVATGTGAAATGFA
+312 
-327 AGFANRFK
+327 AGYFIK
-335 GNSYVRDAVVDGG
+335 QG
-348 TRMGA
+348 
-353 GGTIGFVGRA
+353 
-363 FGGMAARNGATL
+363 
-375 TGESISSVASRTPNV
+375 
-390 SGSIGGD
+390 
-397 IANRSL
+397 IANYNEDL
-403 GNYMPHM
+403 FYMSVFVTVSARTYEELM
-410 KGMNLSDT
+410 WRKQQMTDMLKSMDMYVSDCSF
-418 QITGGHISTKAIG
+418 QQ
-431 ADGKETAVEMFN
+431 E
-443 ASQFEKPDGPHA
+443 
-455 VVNASD
+455 
-461 GSQWYQ
+461 
-467 MASGSGAGAFYDAP
+467 DA
-481 VFSGSSAEAAQVAAV
+481 
-496 FPDADGATLR
+496 LR
-506 TVGDGVIEA
+506 TVMPFLQISPKLEKKSKRNVLTSGAA
-515 SSDGGVSR
+515 S
-523 WYNSAYYDEP
+523 
-533 DAPHSTIQASNGV
+533 T
-546 EWYAMQQHAETPPF
+546 
-560 EAGDAADGY
+560 
-569 NRAQF
+569 
-574 QSFMP
+574 
-579 GYEQPVT
+579 
-586 SVDGSGRM
+586 
-594 DGHFEVR
+594 
-601 HENGSGTMFYD
+601 
-612 TAQYAP
+612 
-618 PRGDYQVY
+618 
-626 EDVHGSQWYAVHGEA
+626 
-641 AVERKPVYE
+641 
-650 NGKPVYMFTS
+650 YMFTS

-800 PNMTNEEE
+800 PDMTNEEE

-886 LSNKYIV
+886 MSNKYIV

-950 LEIFKVIRGFGGA
+950 LEIFKIIRGFGGA

-1064 RQREVN
+1064 RQQEAD

>member
-1 MLDWIFEG
+1 MIKDSSAKRKAGKRKPEKLSFTQDFIPIKNLEHG
-9 IVTWISSVVSDM
+9 IIET
-21 MDAVSGLFLQ
+21 
-31 ALGTDMTAMEEYFP
+31 TD
-45 FVSKAFT
+45 
-52 VMQYTAWA
+52 
-60 LLFLI
+60 
-65 TVWQLFRVF
+65 
-74 GGPVTEAENPW
+74 
-85 VLLGRS
+85 GRY
-91 ALFAFL
+91 
-97 IGYAKPIFLLTLK
+97 IK
-110 IATAPYTA
+110 
-118 LMDIQMTAE
+118 
-127 DFTFAGIEQALQ
+127 
-139 NGLTSLIATIS
+139 
-150 VVGLL
+150 
-155 LLTIL
+155 IL
-160 EIALG
+160 EIEPINFMLRSEEEQYEIICSFASWLKISPVHLQFKSITRKADSDKHIAMLRKEMETEESEQCKKLG
-165 WNYFKLLLETVERY
+165 EGY
-179 IVVGVLCYTSPLAF
+179 IRLI
-193 SMGASK
+193 K
-199 ATTPVFRSWCRMVG
+199 DVG
-213 SQLLLLVMNVWFL
+213 SREALTRRFFLIFRYEELRRNENSDYGQICSTLLTAEQNARAYFMQCGNNILQPKDPDEATAEILYMFFNRRSCVEEPFHSRVDRIVLDTMAAKNKVIGIDPIPRIRMAHFISPRGIDLTHRNYIIMDGLYYSFLYIKGNGYPNKVRAGWMSSLINAGEGIDVDVFL
-226 RGFSTSV
+226 RRENRS
-233 GQYIGTGGALSN
+233 
-245 GNGNVFLW
+245 
-253 LFCAVAFLKTAQKF
+253 KTIDK
-267 DSYLAAMGLNVAQT
+267 VAQRIRLNRT
-281 GSGMGMELLMAARV
+281 KLKSMQDTSTDYEEL
-295 ITGVAGGARSAG
+295 AG
-307 SVFRG
+307 SIQ
-312 GSVATGTGAAATGFA
+312 
-327 AGFANRFK
+327 AGYFIK
-335 GNSYVRDAVVDGG
+335 QG
-348 TRMGA
+348 
-353 GGTIGFVGRA
+353 
-363 FGGMAARNGATL
+363 
-375 TGESISSVASRTPNV
+375 
-390 SGSIGGD
+390 
-397 IANRSL
+397 IANYNEDL
-403 GNYMPHM
+403 FYMSVFVTVSARTYEELM
-410 KGMNLSDT
+410 WRKQQMTDMLKSMDMYVSDCSF
-418 QITGGHISTKAIG
+418 QQ
-431 ADGKETAVEMFN
+431 E
-443 ASQFEKPDGPHA
+443 
-455 VVNASD
+455 
-461 GSQWYQ
+461 
-467 MASGSGAGAFYDAP
+467 DA
-481 VFSGSSAEAAQVAAV
+481 
-496 FPDADGATLR
+496 LR
-506 TVGDGVIEA
+506 TVMPFLQISPKLEKKSKRNVLTSGAA
-515 SSDGGVSR
+515 S
-523 WYNSAYYDEP
+523 
-533 DAPHSTIQASNGV
+533 T
-546 EWYAMQQHAETPPF
+546 
-560 EAGDAADGY
+560 
-569 NRAQF
+569 
-574 QSFMP
+574 
-579 GYEQPVT
+579 
-586 SVDGSGRM
+586 
-594 DGHFEVR
+594 
-601 HENGSGTMFYD
+601 
-612 TAQYAP
+612 
-618 PRGDYQVY
+618 
-626 EDVHGSQWYAVHGEA
+626 
-641 AVERKPVYE
+641 
-650 NGKPVYMFTS
+650 YMFTS

-800 PNMTNEEE
+800 PDMTNEEE

-843 TMPILGDLHEEL
+843 AMPILGDLHEEL
-855 QKNEMTKRIAVI
+855 QKNEMTKRIAII

-1064 RQREVN
+1064 RQQEAD